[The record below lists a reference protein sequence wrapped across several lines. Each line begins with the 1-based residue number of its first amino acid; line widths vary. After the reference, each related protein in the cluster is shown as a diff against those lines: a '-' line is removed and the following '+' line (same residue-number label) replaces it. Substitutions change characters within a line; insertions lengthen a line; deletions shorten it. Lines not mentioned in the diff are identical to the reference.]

1 MEADAMCSLKT
12 IILYPFLMVFFTCC
26 GVLVPAPLLPAA
38 DLPPNLSTFLKE
50 KLGMSAGEIGAL
62 EQGNPFV
69 RLIDASDEREV
80 ALAGAVRLDAPS
92 DFIAKKYQ
100 EMLSPAERPRL
111 KALGIFSTPAVP
123 EDVAGLSFPA
133 GDLDDLEKCRVGDCK
148 IKLYTEDMEKVKSG
162 INWKGGNVQEEVD
175 VALRKGMVGLVEEYR
190 KRGDAAIPDYADKA
204 QLMNAA
210 TGFDFLLKESPLLFE
225 YLPDFFGSIRSYP
238 GDQLESVDDFI
249 FWSVEDPGSGL
260 KETVFVTHAFV
271 FSSKTA
277 GGLPLVSIA
286 HKRLHASHYYYAA
299 LRSATVI
306 DYSQGAK
313 PVTYMI
319 FLDRHL
325 FDGKLGAF
333 KKRMLRNGLRDGL
346 EDELN
351 GIRKRIGEASR
362 AESGG

>member
-1 MEADAMCSLKT
+1 LDS
-12 IILYPFLMVFFTCC
+12 
-26 GVLVPAPLLPAA
+26 
-38 DLPPNLSTFLKE
+38 FLKD
-50 KLGMSAGEIGAL
+50 KLGFSAGEIDAL
-62 EQGNPFV
+62 EKGKPLV
-69 RLIDASDEREV
+69 KLIDAADEREV
-80 ALAGAVRLDAPS
+80 ALAGAVRLDAPA
-92 DFIAKKYQ
+92 DFIGGRYR
-100 EMLSPAERPRL
+100 EMLSSAGRPETG
-111 KALGIFSTPAVP
+111 KMSIFSTPAVP

-133 GDLDDLEKCRVGDCK
+133 SDLDDLKKCRVGDCK
-148 IKLYTEDMEKVKSG
+148 IKLYTEGMEKVRNE
-162 INWKGGNVQEEVD
+162 IDWKGGNVQEEVD
-175 VALRKGMVGLVEEYR
+175 AALRRGMVGLVEEYR

-210 TGFDFLLKESPLLFE
+210 TGFDFLLQESPLLFE